1 MPLDSS
7 SSSVLTLLALG
18 VAVVALGVAMALAF
32 RLSKLN
38 RGYALLESRDGADT
52 FVEVVARNVEAMD
65 DLRDDVGAMRSEIKR
80 LRYELGDAV
89 RHVSVVRYDAFN
101 DLAGRLSFS
110 AAMLDDGANGLVL
123 TSIHARS
130 ETRLYIK
137 GVRAGASDNQLSPEE
152 RQAVDVALG
161 QKS

>member
-1 MPLDSS
+1 MLDASGS
-7 SSSVLTLLALG
+7 LLPSLAL
-18 VAVVALGVAMALAF
+18 VVAAVALILAIALAA
-32 RLSKLN
+32 RVNRLN
-38 RGYALLESRDGADT
+38 RGYSLLQGRDDSET
-52 FVEVVARNVEAMD
+52 FVDVVARNVEAMD
-65 DLRDDVGAMRSEIKR
+65 ELRDDVGGMRSEIKR

-110 AAMLDDGANGLVL
+110 AALLDDAANGLVL

-137 GVRAGASDNQLSPEE
+137 GIRAGDSDNPLSPEE
-152 RQAVDVALG
+152 KQAVDVAMG
-161 QKS
+161 QAR

>member
-89 RHVSVVRYDAFN
+89 RHVSVANAHLSTKTHV
-101 DLAGRLSFS
+101 GR
-110 AAMLDDGANGLVL
+110 G
-123 TSIHARS
+123 
-130 ETRLYIK
+130 
-137 GVRAGASDNQLSPEE
+137 SPSSGRKPGMVSSRWAPWREP
-152 RQAVDVALG
+152 
-161 QKS
+161 

>member
-1 MPLDSS
+1 MLDSS
-7 SSSVLTLLALG
+7 GSVLPIVAL
-18 VAVVALGVAMALAF
+18 VVAAVSLIVALVLAA
-32 RLSKLN
+32 RVSRLN
-38 RGYALLESRDGADT
+38 RGRDDSET

-65 DLRDDVGAMRSEIKR
+65 ELRDDVGGMRSEIKR

-110 AAMLDDGANGLVL
+110 AALLDDAANGLVL

-137 GVRAGASDNQLSPEE
+137 GIRAGDSDNPLSPEE
-152 RQAVDVALG
+152 KQAVDVAMG
-161 QKS
+161 QSR

>member
-1 MPLDSS
+1 M
-7 SSSVLTLLALG
+7 A
-18 VAVVALGVAMALAF
+18 AVALILAIALAA
-32 RLSKLN
+32 RVNRLN
-38 RGYALLESRDGADT
+38 RGYSLLQGRDDSET
-52 FVEVVARNVEAMD
+52 FVDVVARNVEAMD
-65 DLRDDVGAMRSEIKR
+65 ELRDDVGGMRSEIKR

-110 AAMLDDGANGLVL
+110 AALLDDAANGLVL

-137 GVRAGASDNQLSPEE
+137 GIRAGDSDNPLSPEE
-152 RQAVDVALG
+152 KQAVDVAMG
-161 QKS
+161 QAR

>member
-1 MPLDSS
+1 MLQGRDDS
-7 SSSVLTLLALG
+7 
-18 VAVVALGVAMALAF
+18 
-32 RLSKLN
+32 
-38 RGYALLESRDGADT
+38 ET

-65 DLRDDVGAMRSEIKR
+65 ELRDDVGGMRSEIKR

-110 AAMLDDGANGLVL
+110 AALLDDAANGLVL

-137 GVRAGASDNQLSPEE
+137 GIRAGDSDNPLSPEE
-152 RQAVDVALG
+152 KQAVDVAMG
-161 QKS
+161 QSR

>member
-1 MPLDSS
+1 VPGDTS
-7 SSSVLTLLALG
+7 TLIPALALG
-18 VAVVALGVAMALAF
+18 VGLLALVLAIALSI
-32 RLSKLN
+32 RLGRLHRN
-38 RGYALLESRDGADT
+38 YALLHARDGQDT

-65 DLRDDVGAMRSEIKR
+65 ELRDDVGAMRAEIKR

-110 AAMLDDGANGLVL
+110 AALLDDGANGLVL
-123 TSIHARS
+123 TSIHART

-137 GVRAGASDNQLSPEE
+137 GVRAGDSDNQLSPEE
-152 RQAVDVALG
+152 RQAVDVAMG
-161 QKS
+161 QER

>member
-1 MPLDSS
+1 MLDSS
-7 SSSVLTLLALG
+7 GSVLPIVAL
-18 VAVVALGVAMALAF
+18 VVAAVSLIVALVLAA
-32 RLSKLN
+32 RVSRLN
-38 RGYALLESRDGADT
+38 RGYSLLQGRDDSET

-65 DLRDDVGAMRSEIKR
+65 ELRDDVGGMRSEIKR

-110 AAMLDDGANGLVL
+110 AALLDDAANGLVL

-137 GVRAGASDNQLSPEE
+137 GIRAGDSDNPLSPEE
-152 RQAVDVALG
+152 KQAVDVAMG
-161 QKS
+161 QSR

>member
-1 MPLDSS
+1 VSS
-7 SSSVLTLLALG
+7 DPNSTLVLLALG
-18 VAVVALGVAMALAF
+18 VAALALLIAVGLALRLA
-32 RLSKLN
+32 RLS
-38 RGYALLESRDGADT
+38 RGYALLQGRDGNDT

-65 DLRDDVGAMRSEIKR
+65 ELRDDVGAMRSEVKR

-110 AAMLDDGANGLVL
+110 AALLDDGANGLVL
-123 TSIHARS
+123 TSIHART

-137 GVRAGASDNQLSPEE
+137 GVRGGDSESALSPEE
-152 RQAVDVALG
+152 RQAVDVAMG
-161 QKS
+161 QRR

>member
-1 MPLDSS
+1 
-7 SSSVLTLLALG
+7 VAVLALG
-18 VAVVALGVAMALAF
+18 LSLMLGV

-38 RGYALLESRDGADT
+38 RSYALLQARDGVDT
-52 FVEVVARNVEAMD
+52 FVDVVARNVAEMN
-65 DLRDDVGAMRSEIKR
+65 DLRDDVGGMRNEIKR

-89 RHVSVVRYDAFN
+89 RHVSVIRYDAFN

-110 AAMLDDGANGLVL
+110 AALLDDGANGLVL

-137 GVRAGASDNQLSPEE
+137 GVRAGESENPLSPEE
-152 RQAVDVALG
+152 KQAVDVAMG
-161 QKS
+161 QGR

>member
-1 MPLDSS
+1 MLDSS
-7 SSSVLTLLALG
+7 GRVLPIVAL
-18 VAVVALGVAMALAF
+18 VVAAVSLIVALVLAA
-32 RLSKLN
+32 RVSRLN
-38 RGYALLESRDGADT
+38 RGYSLLQGRDDSET

-65 DLRDDVGAMRSEIKR
+65 ELRDDVGGMRSEIKR

-110 AAMLDDGANGLVL
+110 AALLDDAANGLVL

-137 GVRAGASDNQLSPEE
+137 GIRAGDSDNPLSPEE
-152 RQAVDVALG
+152 KQAVDVAMG
-161 QKS
+161 QSR

>member
-1 MPLDSS
+1 
-7 SSSVLTLLALG
+7 
-18 VAVVALGVAMALAF
+18 
-32 RLSKLN
+32 
-38 RGYALLESRDGADT
+38 
-52 FVEVVARNVEAMD
+52 MD
-65 DLRDDVGAMRSEIKR
+65 ELRDDVGGMRSEIKR

-110 AAMLDDGANGLVL
+110 AALLDDAANGLVL

-137 GVRAGASDNQLSPEE
+137 GIRAGDSDNPLSPEE
-152 RQAVDVALG
+152 KQAVDVAMG
-161 QKS
+161 QSR

>member
-1 MPLDSS
+1 MSGD
-7 SSSVLTLLALG
+7 SSSVLPIVALVVAVLAL
-18 VAVVALGVAMALAF
+18 ALAAGLGA
-32 RLSKLN
+32 RLSRLS
-38 RGYALLESRDGADT
+38 RQYSLLQGRDGDET
-52 FVEVVARNVEAMD
+52 FVEVVATNVSAME
-65 DLRDDVGAMRSEIKR
+65 DLRDDVGAMRAEIKR

-110 AAMLDDGANGLVL
+110 AALLDDAANGLVL

-137 GVRAGASDNQLSPEE
+137 GVRAGDSDNPLSPEE
-152 RQAVDVALG
+152 RQAVDVAMG
-161 QKS
+161 QSR

>member
-1 MPLDSS
+1 MVP
-7 SSSVLTLLALG
+7 LLALI
-18 VAVVALGVAMALAF
+18 VAVVALGTAVALAF

-38 RGYALLESRDGADT
+38 RGYSLLTSHDDTET

-65 DLRDDVGAMRSEIKR
+65 ELRDDVGAMRSEIKR

-110 AAMLDDGANGLVL
+110 AALLDDGANGLVM
-123 TSIHARS
+123 TSIHART

-137 GVRAGASDNQLSPEE
+137 GVRAGESDNQLSPEE
-152 RQAVDVALG
+152 RQAVDVAMG
-161 QKS
+161 QGR

>member
-1 MPLDSS
+1 M
-7 SSSVLTLLALG
+7 LALA
-18 VAVVALGVAMALAF
+18 VAVVALIFAVALAF

-38 RGYALLESRDGADT
+38 RSYSLLQGRDDSET

-65 DLRDDVGAMRSEIKR
+65 ELRDEVGSMRGEIKR

-110 AAMLDDGANGLVL
+110 AALLDDGANGLVL

-137 GVRAGASDNQLSPEE
+137 GVRAGDSDNPLSPEE
-152 RQAVDVALG
+152 RQAVDVAMG
-161 QKS
+161 QA

>member
-1 MPLDSS
+1 MLDASGS
-7 SSSVLTLLALG
+7 LLPILAL
-18 VAVVALGVAMALAF
+18 VVAAVALILAIALAA
-32 RLSKLN
+32 RVNRLN
-38 RGYALLESRDGADT
+38 RGYSLLQGRDDSET
-52 FVEVVARNVEAMD
+52 FVDVVARNVEAMD
-65 DLRDDVGAMRSEIKR
+65 ELRDDVGGMRSEIKR

-110 AAMLDDGANGLVL
+110 AALLDDSANGLVL

-137 GVRAGASDNQLSPEE
+137 GIRAGDSDNPLSPEE
-152 RQAVDVALG
+152 KQAVDVAMG
-161 QKS
+161 QAR

>member
-1 MPLDSS
+1 MPVSIDSNL
-7 SSSVLTLLALG
+7 LTLVALVVAIVALAL
-18 VAVVALGVAMALAF
+18 AAALGA
-32 RLSKLN
+32 RLSRLS
-38 RGYALLESRDGADT
+38 RQYSLLQGRDGDET
-52 FVEVVARNVEAMD
+52 FVEVVAHTIDSMA
-65 DLRDDVGAMRSEIKR
+65 DLRDDVATMRSEIKR

-110 AAMLDDGANGLVL
+110 AALLDDGANGLVM

-137 GVRAGASDNQLSPEE
+137 GVRGGDSENPLSPEE
-152 RQAVDVALG
+152 RQAVDVAMG
-161 QKS
+161 QAK

>member
-1 MPLDSS
+1 MLDASGS
-7 SSSVLTLLALG
+7 LLPFLAL
-18 VAVVALGVAMALAF
+18 VVAAVALILAIALAA
-32 RLSKLN
+32 RVNRLN
-38 RGYALLESRDGADT
+38 RGYSLLQGRDDSET
-52 FVEVVARNVEAMD
+52 FVDVVARNVEAMD
-65 DLRDDVGAMRSEIKR
+65 ELRDDVGGMRSEIKR

-110 AAMLDDGANGLVL
+110 AALLDDAANGLVL

-137 GVRAGASDNQLSPEE
+137 GIRAGDSDNPLSPEE
-152 RQAVDVALG
+152 KQAVDVAMG
-161 QKS
+161 QAR

>member
-1 MPLDSS
+1 MAVSETGSQVAL
-7 SSSVLTLLALG
+7 VALVVAVLALG
-18 VAVVALGVAMALAF
+18 LSLTLGV

-38 RGYALLESRDGADT
+38 RSYALLQARDGVDT
-52 FVEVVARNVEAMD
+52 FVDVVARNVAEMN
-65 DLRDDVGAMRSEIKR
+65 DLRDDVGGMRNEIKR

-89 RHVSVVRYDAFN
+89 RHVSVIRYDAFN

-110 AAMLDDGANGLVL
+110 AALLDDAANGLVL

-137 GVRAGASDNQLSPEE
+137 GVRAGESENPLSPEE
-152 RQAVDVALG
+152 KQAVDVAMG
-161 QKS
+161 ANR

>member
-1 MPLDSS
+1 MLDASGS
-7 SSSVLTLLALG
+7 LLPILAL
-18 VAVVALGVAMALAF
+18 VVAAVALILAIALAA
-32 RLSKLN
+32 RVNRLN
-38 RGYALLESRDGADT
+38 RGYSLLQGRDDSET
-52 FVEVVARNVEAMD
+52 FVDVVARNVEAMD
-65 DLRDDVGAMRSEIKR
+65 ELRDDVGGMRSEIKR

-110 AAMLDDGANGLVL
+110 AALLDDAANGLVL

-137 GVRAGASDNQLSPEE
+137 GIRAGDSDNPLSPEE
-152 RQAVDVALG
+152 KQAVDVAMG
-161 QKS
+161 QAR

>member
-1 MPLDSS
+1 MAVSETGSQVAL
-7 SSSVLTLLALG
+7 VALVVAVLALG
-18 VAVVALGVAMALAF
+18 LSLMLGV

-38 RGYALLESRDGADT
+38 RSYALLQARDGVDT
-52 FVEVVARNVEAMD
+52 FVDVVARNVAEMN
-65 DLRDDVGAMRSEIKR
+65 DLRDDVGGMRNEIKR

-89 RHVSVVRYDAFN
+89 RHVSVIRYDAFN

-110 AAMLDDGANGLVL
+110 AALLDDGANGLVL

-137 GVRAGASDNQLSPEE
+137 GVRAGESENPLSPEE
-152 RQAVDVALG
+152 KQAVDVAMG
-161 QKS
+161 QGR